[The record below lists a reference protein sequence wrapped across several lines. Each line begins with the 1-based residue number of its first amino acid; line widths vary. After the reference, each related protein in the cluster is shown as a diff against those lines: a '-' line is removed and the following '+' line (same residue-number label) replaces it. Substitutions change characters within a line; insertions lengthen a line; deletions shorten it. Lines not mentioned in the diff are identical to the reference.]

1 MNGTM
6 VVAGVVIFIIVSWL
20 TGFVNDL
27 NEDVDVSY
35 GFHEKALVTGDKS
48 HYTVDTNGREVL
60 QLHTLSMQ
68 EKKNLWNHSL
78 LKEDMLALFPNF
90 SEMEYFITN
99 QVEDDGLFK
108 KKLLNHLNSVQEAYI
123 GGRLSDEQAKSTLS
137 HF

>member
-6 VVAGVVIFIIVSWL
+6 VFAGVVIFIIVSWL

-27 NEDVDVSY
+27 NDDVDVSY
-35 GFHEKALVTGDKS
+35 GFHEKALLTGDKS
-48 HYTVDTNGREVL
+48 HYTVDMNGREVL

-90 SEMEYFITN
+90 SEMNYFVNN
-99 QVEDDGLFK
+99 QVEDDGFFK
-108 KKLLNHLNSVQEAYI
+108 KKLLEHISAVQEAYI
-123 GGRLSDEQAKSTLS
+123 GGSLSDEQAKVKLS
-137 HF
+137 NF

>member
-6 VVAGVVIFIIVSWL
+6 VFAGVVIFIIVSWL
-20 TGFVNDL
+20 TGFVNEL

-68 EKKNLWNHSL
+68 EKKNLWNNSL
-78 LKEDMLALFPNF
+78 LKEDMLTLFPNF
-90 SEMEYFITN
+90 SEIEYFVNN

-108 KKLLNHLNSVQEAYI
+108 EKLLNHIRAVQEAYI
-123 GGRLSDEQAKSTLS
+123 GGSLSDEQAKLKLS